1 MANIPK
7 TMGFSPLAKT
17 DGVTAVGAT
26 VIKIDPTFNEGIL
39 SFVDASVSEPGEA
52 VLALEGFTSED
63 PTEYMSI
70 TFTERDVI
78 NNELKGITITGG
90 VDREWPDATEIQA
103 NPTAYLM
110 NLLKDKAEAIP
121 TGGAVGQVLA
131 KASATDYDTEWADVD
146 LSNIQESL
154 RWGAI

>member
-52 VLALEGFTSED
+52 VLALEGFTSEA
-63 PTEYMSI
+63 PATYMSI

-90 VDREWPDATEIQA
+90 VDREWPSGTEIQA
-103 NPTAYLM
+103 NPTAHLM
-110 NLLKDKAEAIP
+110 NLLKDSLNNHIAEDE
-121 TGGAVGQVLA
+121 
-131 KASATDYDTEWADVD
+131 TDDVHGYKTYIEGNV
-146 LSNIQESL
+146 SKINEAL

>member
-1 MANIPK
+1 MIPK
-7 TMGFSPLAKT
+7 TKEFSPLAKT

-26 VIKIDPTFNEGIL
+26 TIKIDPTFNEGIN

-63 PTEYMSI
+63 PAEYMSV
-70 TFTERDVI
+70 TFTERDTV

-90 VDREWPDATEIQA
+90 TDQEWPSGTEIQA
-103 NPTAYLM
+103 NPTAHLL
-110 NLLKDKAEAIP
+110 NLLKDKAEAMP
-121 TGGAVGQVLA
+121 TGGTAGQVLA

-146 LSNIQESL
+146 LSNIEESL